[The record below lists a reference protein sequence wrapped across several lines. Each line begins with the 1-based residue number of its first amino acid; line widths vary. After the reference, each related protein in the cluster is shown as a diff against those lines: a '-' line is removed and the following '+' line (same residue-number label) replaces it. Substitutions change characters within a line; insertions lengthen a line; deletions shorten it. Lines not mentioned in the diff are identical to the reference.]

1 MNEIKSNM
9 DKLIES
15 GKIKL
20 FATKHNGTWS
30 HKDWLE
36 FCKEL
41 EASGLAPLDLNE
53 VGLLLEKEKKLIK
66 NKIKKINDISETKIS
81 KNQDIPKALKTQKA
95 EKKQENEKVAAKKTN
110 TLPELIQTHLPSL
123 SEVTLHNN
131 IAYSESSIIET
142 DYKLFFSEN
151 FAALYSELIESILT
165 ACTKVHELNIKYY
178 EENLNL
184 LLKNK

>member
-1 MNEIKSNM
+1 MNERKSNM

-20 FATKHNGTWS
+20 FASKHNGTWT

-53 VGLLLEKEKKLIK
+53 VGQLLEKEKKSIK
-66 NKIKKINDISETKIS
+66 NNIKKMNDNSETKIS
-81 KNQDIPKALKTQKA
+81 KNQDIPKVVKTQKA
-95 EKKQENEKVAAKKTN
+95 EKKQEKEKTAAKKAN

-123 SEVTLHNN
+123 SEVTLHN
-131 IAYSESSIIET
+131 IPYSESSVVET
-142 DYKLFFSEN
+142 GYKLFFSEN
-151 FAALYSELIESILT
+151 FASLYTELIESILA